1 MWVLWLWPA
10 DVDTEG
16 AAMCFEM
23 GRAGMMMG
31 LLLFRRRV
39 AMILANLQER
49 LTSKDLEFV
58 VQALSQD
65 DEERRT
71 ELERLLVEQGVDAL
85 LDRPELFELLRGSP
99 GLGSPSPELF
109 ICVAVRETLRLVGIA
124 DTQLSNY
131 VGALLYEFGLRDR
144 AYRISPHDD
153 QVYRYVA
160 DIVAD
165 IDQESGRRRFLLQAH
180 LGNFTLWLAGVF
192 PDRISA
198 RKQLKGG
205 PGLEYYEAMGAQ
217 GFRQAA
223 NNRIARSLDVAD
235 VYSRVADS
243 FATLRI
249 ALNRLSDG
257 VMFANY
263 SSADRLMRQVAD
275 QFRLAS

>member
-1 MWVLWLWPA
+1 
-10 DVDTEG
+10 
-16 AAMCFEM
+16 
-23 GRAGMMMG
+23 
-31 LLLFRRRV
+31 
-39 AMILANLQER
+39 MILANLQER
-49 LTSKDLEFV
+49 LTPKDLEFV

-65 DEERRT
+65 DEQSRT
-71 ELERLLVEQGVDAL
+71 ELEQLLMQQGVDAL
-85 LDRPELFELLRGSP
+85 LDRPELFELLRDSQEI
-99 GLGSPSPELF
+99 GSPSPELF
-109 ICVAVRETLRLVGIA
+109 ICVAVRETLRRVGIS
-124 DTQLSNY
+124 DTRLSNY

-144 AYRISPHDD
+144 AYRISQHDD

-223 NNRIARSLDVAD
+223 NNHIARSLDVAD
-235 VYSRVADS
+235 VYARVADS
-243 FATLRI
+243 FATLRV
-249 ALNRLSDG
+249 ALNRLSDSTL
-257 VMFANY
+257 FADY
-263 SSADRLMRQVAD
+263 SSADKLMRQVAD